1 MFATPFVKE
10 EYTPADDSGLNAVD
24 GYKEFETTTEKKPLS
39 DLPNTLH
46 SLKPYDFYRLGQL
59 NNFYSPMRTVK
70 EESKGVP
77 IEEDTLYKQV
87 ATRFNGSQYGYR
99 STAGYNERGSTW
111 LSVSNIAKAMEEK
124 QSELDEDTINMIAQ
138 SSLSGYQQPKEGMM
152 DAEDRILAKSND
164 VIPATFLR
172 DARRNQVIDPAGRQ
186 GIRL

>member
-10 EYTPADDSGLNAVD
+10 EYSPADDSGLNGID
-24 GYKEFETTTEKKPLS
+24 GYKKFETTTEKGSLA

-59 NNFYSPMRTVK
+59 NKFYSPMRTSK
-70 EESKGVP
+70 EEPKGVP
-77 IEEDTLYKQV
+77 IEEDNLYKNV

-111 LSVSNIAKAMEEK
+111 YSVSNITKDMEEK

-138 SSLSGYQQPKEGMM
+138 SSVAGYQQPKKGMM

-164 VIPATFLR
+164 LIPPQFMR
-172 DARRNQVIDPAGRQ
+172 DQLRNQVIDPAGRQ

>member
-1 MFATPFVKE
+1 MFVTPFFKKE
-10 EYTPADDSGLNAVD
+10 YIPVDESGLNAVD
-24 GYKEFETTTEKKPLS
+24 GFKELETTTEKSLLS
-39 DLPNTLH
+39 HLPNALH
-46 SLKPYDFYRLGQL
+46 ALKPYDFFRLDQL
-59 NNFYSPMRTVK
+59 NNFYGQLRTSK

-77 IEEDTLYKQV
+77 IEEDTLYKHV

-111 LSVSNIAKAMEEK
+111 FSVSNITKAMEENP
-124 QSELDEDTINMIAQ
+124 SELDENNINMIAQ
-138 SSLSGYQQPKEGMM
+138 SSVSGYQQPKEGLM

-164 VIPATFLR
+164 IIPPTFVR